1 MKSGEE
7 PDMSELWVYIE
18 INENGITDLSLQCL
32 AKGTELARK
41 NGWKAGAVA
50 LGFGIKDFAKE
61 IIAYGAD
68 TVYLADD
75 ARLKSFLPA
84 SYQRVLTGLLKQ
96 KNPGLMIFPATTR
109 GNDLAPLVATE
120 LDLACALDCQNTD
133 FEGGRFV
140 SRRSEFDGKV
150 FTKYLPA
157 GSRGL
162 VTSLKDGVA
171 EPDSANAS
179 RTGQTI
185 PVEVVFNE
193 NDLTAKVLKRE
204 VIKSTVNLKAAKI
217 IVTAGAGIGTKEN
230 FGLIENLARALGG
243 EIGATRPVVDAGW
256 ATADRQIGQTGV
268 TVKPDLYIACGV
280 SGAVQHRVGMMM
292 AKKIVA
298 INTDAAAPIFKF
310 AHYRIVGDLVD
321 VIPKLL
327 KLVK

>member
-1 MKSGEE
+1 
-7 PDMSELWVYIE
+7 MSELLVYIE
-18 INENGITDLSLQCL
+18 VNENGITDLSLQCL
-32 AKGTELARK
+32 AKGAELAKK
-41 NGWKAGAVA
+41 NGWKVGGLVLGAGV
-50 LGFGIKDFAKE
+50 KDCAKE
-61 IIAYGAD
+61 VIAYGAD

-75 ARLKSFLPA
+75 ARLKSFVPSA
-84 SYQRVLTGLLKQ
+84 YQRVLTGFLKQ
-96 KNPGLMIFPATTR
+96 KNPGMVIFPATTR
-109 GNDLAPLVATE
+109 GNDLAPLIASE

-133 FEGGRFV
+133 WESGKFF

-150 FTKYLPA
+150 ATKYSA
-157 GSRGL
+157 SGSRGL

-171 EPDSANAS
+171 DSGTADAA
-179 RTGQTI
+179 RTGQTV
-185 PVEVVFNE
+185 PVEVVLNE
-193 NDLTAKVLKRE
+193 NDLATKVLKRE
-204 VIKSTVNLKAAKI
+204 VVKSTVNLKAAKI

-230 FGLIENLARALGG
+230 FALVENLARAFGG
-243 EIGATRPVVDAGW
+243 EVGATRPVVDAGW
-256 ATADRQIGQTGV
+256 TTADRQIGQTGV